1 MAMASMSSSPDHAPP
16 SLYNTRTV
24 KRLMREAMEMKDPT
38 ELYYCQPIEDN
49 LFEWHF
55 TIRGPISTEFEQGIY
70 HGRILFPVEY
80 PMKPPSII
88 LLTESGRFRINEKIC
103 LSISGHHAETWTPT
117 WGVRTALLAIIGF
130 METPGEGALGSLDY
144 TPEERKKLAKRSV
157 SYECPQCGRTNSEI
171 LLPLSEKSA
180 DAQKEAKELG
190 NQINLVKKA
199 ETKTEA
205 SSEKTDVELK
215 PSSSSSSSEPILEA
229 RPDVSPTNLPNTE
242 IRPDVS
248 PTNIPNTEIRPLI
261 NVSLPRQNESDNN
274 LLSMFIFL
282 CCMILSFLL
291 LRRLFLTFGTNRSF
305 PPPSTDPFH
314 DDF

>member
-1 MAMASMSSSPDHAPP
+1 MAMASLSNSAEQTPTT
-16 SLYNTRTV
+16 LYNTRSTSV
-24 KRLMREAMEMKDPT
+24 KRLMREAVEMKNPT

-88 LLTESGRFRINEKIC
+88 LLTESGRFKTNEKIC

-144 TPEERKKLAKRSV
+144 TPDERRILAKRSQTYV
-157 SYECPQCGRTNSEI
+157 CPKCDIANNEI
-171 LLPLSEKSA
+171 LLPLTDKSVE
-180 DAQKEAKELG
+180 AQKEAKELG
-190 NQINLVKKA
+190 NQINFVKKA
-199 ETKTEA
+199 ETKPEEQEEKKEILTE
-205 SSEKTDVELK
+205 STPP
-215 PSSSSSSSEPILEA
+215 PSPN
-229 RPDVSPTNLPNTE
+229 PTREIPPVNTE
-242 IRPDVS
+242 IHTPIHHS
-248 PTNIPNTEIRPLI
+248 IPHRTE
-261 NVSLPRQNESDNN
+261 SNN
-274 LLSMFIFL
+274 NFLSMLIFL

-291 LRRLFLTFGTNRSF
+291 LRRLFITFGTNRSY
-305 PPPSTDPFH
+305 PPSSDSYH

>member
-1 MAMASMSSSPDHAPP
+1 MTTMSNSTDQPPP
-16 SLYNTRTV
+16 SLYNTRSTSV
-24 KRLMREAMEMKDPT
+24 KRLMREAVEMKNPT

-55 TIRGPISTEFEQGIY
+55 TIRGPIATEFEQGIY

-88 LLTESGRFRINEKIC
+88 LLTESGRFKTNEKIC

-144 TPEERKKLAKRSV
+144 TPEERKILAKRSQA
-157 SYECPQCGRTNSEI
+157 YLCPKCGMTNSQV
-171 LLPLSEKSA
+171 LLPLSDKSI

-190 NQINLVKKA
+190 IQINFVKKSEA
-199 ETKTEA
+199 KPEESSTPTDETNIEST
-205 SSEKTDVELK
+205 
-215 PSSSSSSSEPILEA
+215 SSSPSDPILEPQA
-229 RPDVSPTNLPNTE
+229 PVPSVNSSHTETRPIINLS
-242 IRPDVS
+242 I
-248 PTNIPNTEIRPLI
+248 
-261 NVSLPRQNESDNN
+261 PRQNESDNN

-291 LRRLFLTFGTNRSF
+291 LRRIFLTFGANRSY
-305 PPPSTDPFH
+305 PPPSSDPFH

>member
-1 MAMASMSSSPDHAPP
+1 MAMASMSNSIDQPP
-16 SLYNTRTV
+16 PTLYNTRSTSV
-24 KRLMREAMEMKDPT
+24 KRLMREAVEMKDPS
-38 ELYYCQPIEDN
+38 ELYYCQPIEGN

-55 TIRGPISTEFEQGIY
+55 TIRGPISTEFEEGIY

-88 LLTESGRFRINEKIC
+88 LLTESGRFKTNEKIC

-144 TPEERKKLAKRSV
+144 TPEERKILAKRSQ
-157 SYECPQCGRTNSEI
+157 SYICPKCGVTNSEV
-171 LLPLSEKSA
+171 LLPLSEKSI

-190 NQINLVKKA
+190 NQINFVKKS
-199 ETKTEA
+199 ETKSEA
-205 SSEKTDVELK
+205 SISTPSDQTDIES
-215 PSSSSSSSEPILEA
+215 PSSSPSEPILQP
-229 RPDVSPTNLPNTE
+229 RSDSPSINPPNSE
-242 IRPDVS
+242 IRP
-248 PTNIPNTEIRPLI
+248 TINISI
-261 NVSLPRQNESDNN
+261 PRRNESHNN

-282 CCMILSFLL
+282 CCIILSFLL
-291 LRRLFLTFGTNRSF
+291 LRRIFLTFGANRSY
-305 PPPSTDPFH
+305 PPPSSDPFH

>member
-1 MAMASMSSSPDHAPP
+1 
-16 SLYNTRTV
+16 
-24 KRLMREAMEMKDPT
+24 MREAVEMKDAT

-88 LLTESGRFRINEKIC
+88 LLTESGRFRTNEKIC

-144 TPEERKKLAKRSV
+144 TPEERKILAKKSL
-157 SYECPQCGRTNSEI
+157 SYVCPKCGIANNEI
-171 LLPLSEKSA
+171 LLTLSEKSVEV
-180 DAQKEAKELG
+180 QKEAKELG
-190 NQINLVKKA
+190 NQINFVKKSDV
-199 ETKTEA
+199 
-205 SSEKTDVELK
+205 SSTTPSEQTDVEST
-215 PSSSSSSSEPILEA
+215 SSSPADPILEP
-229 RPDVSPTNLPNTE
+229 RSNTPSINTPTTE
-242 IRPDVS
+242 IRS
-248 PTNIPNTEIRPLI
+248 PI
-261 NVSLPRQNESDNN
+261 SLSIPRQNESDTN

-282 CCMILSFLL
+282 CCLILSFLL
-291 LRRLFLTFGTNRSF
+291 LRRIFLTFGANRSY
-305 PPPSTDPFH
+305 PPPSSDPFH

>member
-1 MAMASMSSSPDHAPP
+1 MAMASMSNAVDQPPP
-16 SLYNTRTV
+16 SLYNTRSTSV
-24 KRLMREAMEMKDPT
+24 KRLMRESLEMKDPT

-88 LLTESGRFRINEKIC
+88 LLTESGRFKTNEKIC

-144 TPEERKKLAKRSV
+144 TPEERKSLAKRSQ
-157 SYECPQCGRTNSEI
+157 SYTCPKCGTANNEI
-171 LLPLSEKSA
+171 LLPLSEKSIET
-180 DAQKEAKELG
+180 QKEAKELG
-190 NQINLVKKA
+190 NQINFVKKT
-199 ETKTEA
+199 ETNPETP
-205 SSEKTDVELK
+205 SEQINVEST
-215 PSSSSSSSEPILEA
+215 PSSPSDPILEP
-229 RPDVSPTNLPNTE
+229 RSDVP
-242 IRPDVS
+242 
-248 PTNIPNTEIRPLI
+248 PTNIPNLDIRPQTNL
-261 NVSLPRQNESDNN
+261 SLPRQNESDNN

-291 LRRLFLTFGTNRSF
+291 LRRIFLTFGANRSF

>member
-1 MAMASMSSSPDHAPP
+1 MAVASMSNAMEQPP
-16 SLYNTRTV
+16 PPLYNTRSTSV
-24 KRLMREAMEMKDPT
+24 KRLMREAVEMKEPT

-55 TIRGPISTEFEQGIY
+55 TIRGPIATEFEEGIY

-88 LLTESGRFRINEKIC
+88 LLTESGRFKTNEKIC
-103 LSISGHHAETWTPT
+103 LSISGHHVETWTPT

-144 TPEERKKLAKRSV
+144 TPEERKNLAKKSQ
-157 SYECPQCGRTNSEI
+157 SYVCPKCGVVNSEV
-171 LLPLSEKSA
+171 LLPLSEKSI
-180 DAQKEAKELG
+180 DAQKEAKELIS
-190 NQINLVKKA
+190 QIDFVKKT
-199 ETKTEA
+199 ETKTDVPSTTSPDKTNIEPT
-205 SSEKTDVELK
+205 SSD
-215 PSSSSSSSEPILEA
+215 SISAA
-229 RPDVSPTNLPNTE
+229 RSDVSPTTTPNTT
-242 IRPDVS
+242 IRS
-248 PTNIPNTEIRPLI
+248 PTNTLL
-261 NVSLPRQNESDNN
+261 LPRQNESNSN

-282 CCMILSFLL
+282 CFVILSFLL

-305 PPPSTDPFH
+305 PSSSTDPFH

>member
-1 MAMASMSSSPDHAPP
+1 MAMASMSNSMDPPP
-16 SLYNTRTV
+16 SLYNTRSTSV
-24 KRLMREAMEMKDPT
+24 KRLMREALEMKNAT

-55 TIRGPISTEFEQGIY
+55 TIRGPIATEFEQGIY

-88 LLTESGRFRINEKIC
+88 LLTESGRFKTNEKIC

-144 TPEERKKLAKRSV
+144 TPDERKILAKKSQ
-157 SYECPQCGRTNSEI
+157 SYLCPKCGITNSQV
-171 LLPLSEKSA
+171 LLPLSEKSIEV
-180 DAQKEAKELG
+180 QKEAKELG
-190 NQINLVKKA
+190 NQINFVKKSEPTA
-199 ETKTEA
+199 E
-205 SSEKTDVELK
+205 V
-215 PSSSSSSSEPILEA
+215 SSSTPADQTTIDSTSSSPSDPILEP
-229 RPDVSPTNLPNTE
+229 RLDVPPTPE
-242 IRPDVS
+242 IRS
-248 PTNIPNTEIRPLI
+248 PINLSIPH
-261 NVSLPRQNESDNN
+261 QNESHTN

-291 LRRLFLTFGTNRSF
+291 LRRIFLTFGANRSY
-305 PPPSTDPFH
+305 PPPSSDPFH

>member
-1 MAMASMSSSPDHAPP
+1 MAMASMSASMDQAPT
-16 SLYNTRTV
+16 SLYNTRSTSV
-24 KRLMREAMEMKDPT
+24 KRLMRESVEMKDAT
-38 ELYYCQPIEDN
+38 ELYFCQPIEDN

-88 LLTESGRFRINEKIC
+88 LLTESGRFKINEKIC

-144 TPEERKKLAKRSV
+144 SPEERKILAKKSV
-157 SYECPQCGRTNSEI
+157 SYQCPKCGVMNSEI
-171 LLPLSEKSA
+171 LLPLSEKSV

-190 NQINLVKKA
+190 NQINFVKKI
-199 ETKTEA
+199 ETKPEE
-205 SSEKTDVELK
+205 SSENTAVETTPIPIPTEVRTDT
-215 PSSSSSSSEPILEA
+215 SSSNLSNTNT
-229 RPDVSPTNLPNTE
+229 RPTINLTA
-242 IRPDVS
+242 
-248 PTNIPNTEIRPLI
+248 
-261 NVSLPRQNESDNN
+261 PRQTESDNN

-291 LRRLFLTFGTNRSF
+291 LRRLFITFGTNRTF